1 MYRTR
6 QSFAGFW
13 KVDAAILTCELVVGA
28 PFPTISCSI
37 LFALNILLSLTGLF
51 HTQAGYASRDQRPF
65 FSSLH
70 VNLLFVP
77 TRSSLAPFS
86 SVPNIHSFNI
96 YMLSDICFSAQ
107 LDHIFWAR
115 SSALLPSTH
124 ILDVSPELLWCGNLW
139 HRGSN
144 ATFQLC
150 PREFAPSLLQCDRSA
165 GPLVGE

>member
-13 KVDAAILTCELVVGA
+13 KVDAAILPCELVVGA

-96 YMLSDICFSAQ
+96 YMLSDICFSAHWTTSFE
-107 LDHIFWAR
+107 LVLRLSCPPHTFWMCPLSSCDVAISGTGEAMPHS
-115 SSALLPSTH
+115 SSAL
-124 ILDVSPELLWCGNLW
+124 V
-139 HRGSN
+139 
-144 ATFQLC
+144 
-150 PREFAPSLLQCDRSA
+150 SLLLPCCNVIALQ
-165 GPLVGE
+165 GPW